1 MTHRKHN
8 THIKPLTA
16 AEWKA
21 RYAEICK
28 QYPDIPKAKRFD
40 AEGVRQWEQFTWSL
54 SNPPA
59 GRWRV
64 VRVPEDTKAAFQAL
78 AGYVEGLSGDL
89 PLTKL

>member
-1 MTHRKHN
+1 MT
-8 THIKPLTA
+8 TPIIKTPMTA
-16 AEWKA
+16 AQWKK

-28 QYPDIPKAKRFD
+28 DFPDNPPLKALNRHELD
-40 AEGVRQWEQFTWSL
+40 RIRQFEQFTWSL
-54 SNPPA
+54 PNPPA

-64 VRVPEDTKAAFQAL
+64 VKVPEDTQAAFQAL